1 MENDILEMLALLGSA
16 TCRVAEGRHADAV
29 SLLNEGILRV
39 EVAID
44 NAVTSER
51 PADALRQ
58 VLRVLSES
66 KKSILCHAKV

>member
-1 MENDILEMLALLGSA
+1 MENDILGMLVLLGSV

-58 VLRVLSES
+58 VLRVLLES